1 MANGKTRRAKICG
14 APDRFLRRCP
24 QQWEFEDQPPF
35 RYHAVTGN
43 RPDEKAAATIKR
55 YARRGEAGG
64 VAASK
69 PDGAGRQG
77 RHREAGRGLASRWEM
92 G

>member
-1 MANGKTRRAKICG
+1 LAKGKTERAKICG
-14 APDRFLRRCP
+14 APDKLPRRCP
-24 QQWEFEDQPPF
+24 QQWEFEDHPPF

-43 RPDEKAAATIKR
+43 ATIKR
-55 YARRGEAGG
+55 YARCGEA
-64 VAASK
+64 ASE
-69 PDGAGRQG
+69 PDGVGRQR